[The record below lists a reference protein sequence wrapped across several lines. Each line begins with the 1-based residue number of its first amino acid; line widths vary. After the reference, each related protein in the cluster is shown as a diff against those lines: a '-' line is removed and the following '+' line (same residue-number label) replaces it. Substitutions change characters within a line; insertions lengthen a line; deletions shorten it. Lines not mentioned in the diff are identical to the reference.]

1 MVKIVC
7 IGAGYVGGPTMAVI
21 ALKCPEVTIH
31 VFDISQPRID
41 AWNAAPK
48 ADGSAFLPIYE
59 PGLEEI
65 VLKVRGKNLF
75 FTSDSNILKTA
86 DIVFIAVNTPTKM
99 EGIGAGCAADLTY
112 IESCARMVGEIC
124 EKPEVIVVEKST
136 VPVRCSLVVR
146 SILNTF
152 KKPTVNFSMLSNPEF
167 LAEGTAICDLLN
179 PDRVLIGGESEAAIN
194 ALADIY
200 AKWVP
205 RTQILTTNLWSSELS
220 KLVANAFLAQR
231 ISSINSISP
240 LCEKTGASVSE
251 IRGAIGRDKRIGS
264 YFLNASV
271 GFGGSCFQK
280 DILNLIYI
288 CQSEGLQES
297 AEYWM
302 QVVKMNDYQKQRF
315 YEKTVSMCN
324 GTLRNKKIA
333 VYGFAFKKDTGD
345 TRESAAIYIVSKLLV
360 EGAKVHIYD
369 PKVPAEAIYAD
380 IEYFIDS
387 SHITIN
393 CVKKLQV
400 SGQSNALL
408 DFIRRNVIVEAS
420 PMAAIDKAAALMILT
435 EWDEFKTIDYK
446 QVYNKM
452 LHPAN
457 LLDGRLILDHKE
469 LVKIGFN
476 VFAVG
481 MRFDNCHI

>member
-1 MVKIVC
+1 MSK
-7 IGAGYVGGPTMAVI
+7 
-21 ALKCPEVTIH
+21 
-31 VFDISQPRID
+31 
-41 AWNAAPK
+41 
-48 ADGSAFLPIYE
+48 DGETHQGSIPSLHLLRKWYCS
-59 PGLEEI
+59 
-65 VLKVRGKNLF
+65 
-75 FTSDSNILKTA
+75 TS
-86 DIVFIAVNTPTKM
+86 
-99 EGIGAGCAADLTY
+99 
-112 IESCARMVGEIC
+112 
-124 EKPEVIVVEKST
+124 ST
-136 VPVRCSLVVR
+136 R
-146 SILNTF
+146 STHA
-152 KKPTVNFSMLSNPEF
+152 ML
-167 LAEGTAICDLLN
+167 LL
-179 PDRVLIGGESEAAIN
+179 RQVAH
-194 ALADIY
+194 
-200 AKWVP
+200 
-205 RTQILTTNLWSSELS
+205 R
-220 KLVANAFLAQR
+220 LVANAFLAQR